1 MKDRGDILLAQ
12 LFPFLHQLHELVC
25 DFILFAGELL
35 QCGNVGCD
43 FGIAHFEV
51 DLFIPLFEGSNLLF
65 AFFQGIFLF
74 AALGFLFLLCLPGK
88 L

>member
-1 MKDRGDILLAQ
+1 MRQRRLRFWDRS
-12 LFPFLHQLHELVC
+12 
-25 DFILFAGELL
+25 
-35 QCGNVGCD
+35 
-43 FGIAHFEV
+43 FEV